1 MRSHGQN
8 PRYRSSSVWLSP
20 GTTRYTADLG
30 EMLRVAG
37 LGREFWG
44 EMLSPGIRRS
54 LLPRDVILAS
64 QPGGDSACDTRPRVP
79 ALQWPSSHQQRD
91 WRGVES
97 SGWLQSASLYALMC
111 AWSQLGLKGRRL
123 PSWLGFFKDVHPCS
137 PFSLNPHFSSKNEV
151 FRTLLHRC
159 LFVCRGWRQDRICQV
174 LFLIF

>member
-8 PRYRSSSVWLSP
+8 PCYSSSSVWLSP

-79 ALQWPSSHQQRD
+79 ALQWPSSHRQRD
-91 WRGVES
+91 WRGVLRVAAVGIITCTDVCTVSAWAQGLEVAVMA
-97 SGWLQSASLYALMC
+97 GILQGCTSLL
-111 AWSQLGLKGRRL
+111 SL
-123 PSWLGFFKDVHPCS
+123 F
-137 PFSLNPHFSSKNEV
+137 LNPPLFLQKNEV